1 MPAVRTLSAL
11 VLLAALS
18 ACDSAGPDQGE
29 TTGVWAGTAEFKVDS
44 LLAGQNFRIIT
55 DYETRYEFE
64 LVEDEN
70 SLVLGF
76 LNQYNTG
83 TFTLREPRRDENDA
97 PFIREKTFTWD
108 GDLVQ
113 SWPVY
118 GTYDGA
124 TLEVDLP
131 EAEEAEVFPK
141 DLWTFTVVGSRA
153 RLASTRIQHGYTFNV
168 WEDQDSPFTMV
179 LSPTTNDEF
188 SVRRQ

>member
-11 VLLAALS
+11 LLLAALS
-18 ACDSAGPDQGE
+18 ACDSAGPGAGQGD
-29 TTGVWAGTAEFKVDS
+29 TTGVWAGTAEFRMDS
-44 LLAGQNFRIIT
+44 LLVDQNFRIIT
-55 DYETRYEFE
+55 DYQTRYEFE

-70 SLVLGF
+70 DLVVGF

-83 TFTLREPRRDENDA
+83 TFTLREPR
-97 PFIREKTFTWD
+97 PGGVREKVVTWD
-108 GDLVQ
+108 DDLVE

-118 GTYDGA
+118 GTYDGT

-141 DLWTFTVVGSRA
+141 DLWTFTVVGGRA
-153 RLASTRIQHGYTFNV
+153 RLASTRIEHGYTFEV
-168 WEDQDSPFTMV
+168 WEDQDAPFTVV
-179 LSPTTNDEF
+179 LSPSTTDEF